1 MSPIRTFAGMTPE
14 IHPDAWLDPLCL
26 VLGDVHIGARSSV
39 WPGTVIRGDINRIRI
54 GRDTNVQDGSVLHN
68 SHDGPF
74 MPGGAPL
81 LIGDRVTIGH
91 KAILHGCEIGDDC
104 LIGMGAIIMDRAV
117 LQPNVVVGA
126 GSVVPGGK
134 LLESGYL
141 YVGAPARRVR
151 ELTEQELEYFG
162 YSADHY
168 VRLAGHHRTGA

>member
-1 MSPIRTFAGMTPE
+1 MPNIRPFAGTWPD
-14 IHPDAWLDPLCL
+14 IAPDAWVDETA
-26 VLGDVHIGARSSV
+26 VVIGDVHIGARSSV
-39 WPGTVIRGDINRIRI
+39 WPGSILRGDIHAIRI
-54 GRDTNVQDGSVLHN
+54 GADSNIQDGSVLHV
-68 SHDGPF
+68 SHDSEF
-74 MPGGAPL
+74 LPGGAAL
-81 LIGDRVTIGH
+81 LIGNRVTVGH
-91 KAILHGCEIGDDC
+91 KVILHGCEIGDDC